1 MLRWVSSDKIAPYA
15 SLTMVCVRPALAN
28 GLVFNGSGALTLNAM
43 GSTPE
48 PVEAR
53 GYADGPML

>member
-1 MLRWVSSDKIAPYA
+1 
-15 SLTMVCVRPALAN
+15 MVCVRPALAN
-28 GLVFNGSGALTLNAM
+28 GLVFNGCGELALNAI

-53 GYADGPML
+53 GYDDGPML